1 MMYKVE
7 VKNKGGSEVY
17 VKSAS
22 GQFTVDLDGKTAVTS
37 LDALLGSLGA
47 CMSYFI
53 RKFAK
58 SANIQ
63 MDMFKLDLEADL
75 VSDNGY
81 KFKKINVAIDTDGA
95 VLDDAKKQ
103 SLAQF
108 VKNCPTHNTLR
119 SGPEI
124 DIRIL

>member
-1 MMYKVE
+1 MQYKVE

-22 GQFTVDLDGKTAVTS
+22 GQFTVDLDGKTGVTP
-37 LDALLGSLGA
+37 LDALLGSLGS
-47 CMSYFI
+47 CMAYFI

-81 KFKKINVAIDTDGA
+81 KFKKISVAIDTDGA
-95 VLDDAKKQ
+95 VLDDAKKL
-103 SLAQF
+103 SLEQF

-119 SGPEI
+119 SQPEI
-124 DIRIL
+124 EIKVL